1 MSSLARSFHRL
12 LCLWSSV
19 SSLAAILNVA
29 LTHVAPGL
37 GYMMISPI
45 INGIA
50 CIAFFFSFF
59 VWKYLFLWQLDQPAS
74 GDTGGLFFPKAIQH
88 IFVGLYIQQVCL
100 AALFFLAGS
109 GKVMGILTVVL
120 IGFTA
125 LFHMIINNS
134 YGPLLHSLPLTLA
147 HRSHGMKAEAH
158 SQEDV
163 PGEDQDDFGGT
174 EDGSQQ
180 DEGNTKPNMDKE
192 NPPSVSGTTEGIV
205 QSNRGP
211 EPSKEYGA
219 SVPVEG
225 KRNEG
230 PTDFNHP
237 ASVEPQR
244 IIWIPADPLGLGEI
258 EARALN
264 AVGVEAGTEHATMD
278 DRGRVDIDSHP
289 PGSNPN
295 AIFG

>member
-1 MSSLARSFHRL
+1 
-12 LCLWSSV
+12 
-19 SSLAAILNVA
+19 
-29 LTHVAPGL
+29 
-37 GYMMISPI
+37 MMISPI

-50 CIAFFFSFF
+50 CIAFFFSYFA
-59 VWKYLFLWQLDQPAS
+59 WKYLFLWQLDQPAS

-100 AALFFLAGS
+100 AALFFLAPS
-109 GKVMGILTVVL
+109 GKVMGILTVIL
-120 IGFTA
+120 IALTA
-125 LFHMIINNS
+125 LYHVIINNS

-147 HRSHGMKAEAH
+147 PRSYGMKAGVLR
-158 SQEDV
+158 EDV
-163 PGEDQDDFGGT
+163 PGEDDGDFGGT
-174 EDGSQQ
+174 EDSSQQ
-180 DEGNTKPNMDKE
+180 DGGKPKPKFGL
-192 NPPSVSGTTEGIV
+192 PPDAAKGVV

-211 EPSKEYGA
+211 EPSKEYGP

-237 ASVEPQR
+237 ASIEPQR

-264 AVGVEAGTEHATMD
+264 AAGVEASTEHATMND
-278 DRGRVDIDSHP
+278 KGHVDIDSHP
-289 PGSNPN
+289 PGTDP
-295 AIFG
+295 ITMFG

>member
-1 MSSLARSFHRL
+1 MPHPAKLSHY
-12 LCLWSSV
+12 V
-19 SSLAAILNVA
+19 
-29 LTHVAPGL
+29 PGL

-88 IFVGLYIQQVCL
+88 IFVGLYIQQICL
-100 AALFFLAGS
+100 AALFFLAPS

-120 IGFTA
+120 IGLTA
-125 LFHMIINNS
+125 LYHMIINNS

-147 HRSHGMKAEAH
+147 PRSYGMKTEGVD
-158 SQEDV
+158 EDV
-163 PGEDQDDFGGT
+163 PGEDDQDFGGT
-174 EDGSQQ
+174 EDSFQQ
-180 DEGNTKPNMDKE
+180 DREKPKPTNDKV
-192 NPPSVSGTTEGIV
+192 NLLPVGTAEDVV

-211 EPSKEYGA
+211 EPSREYGA

-237 ASVEPQR
+237 ASIEPQR

-258 EARALN
+258 EAKALN
-264 AVGVEAGTEHATMD
+264 VAGVEASTEHATMNNK
-278 DRGRVDIDSHP
+278 GHVDIDGHP
-289 PGSNPN
+289 PGSDPR
-295 AIFG
+295 AMFG

>member
-1 MSSLARSFHRL
+1 
-12 LCLWSSV
+12 
-19 SSLAAILNVA
+19 
-29 LTHVAPGL
+29 
-37 GYMMISPI
+37 MMISPI

-50 CIAFFFSFF
+50 CIAFFLSSF

-88 IFVGLYIQQVCL
+88 IFVGLYIQQICL
-100 AALFFLAGS
+100 AALFFLAPS

-120 IGFTA
+120 IGLTA
-125 LFHMIINNS
+125 LYHMIINNS
-134 YGPLLHSLPLTLA
+134 YGPLLRSLPLTLA
-147 HRSHGMKAEAH
+147 PRSYGMKAVVH
-158 SQEDV
+158 EDV
-163 PGEDQDDFGGT
+163 PGEEEDDFGGT
-174 EDGSQQ
+174 EDSPRQGGGSP
-180 DEGNTKPNMDKE
+180 KPTIDKD
-192 NPPSVSGTTEGIV
+192 NILPVGTAEGIV

-237 ASVEPQR
+237 ASIEPQR

-258 EARALN
+258 EAKALN
-264 AVGVEAGTEHATMD
+264 AVGVEASTEHATMND
-278 DRGRVDIDSHP
+278 KGHVDINGHP
-289 PGSNPN
+289 PGSDPN
-295 AIFG
+295 AMFG

>member
-1 MSSLARSFHRL
+1 
-12 LCLWSSV
+12 
-19 SSLAAILNVA
+19 
-29 LTHVAPGL
+29 
-37 GYMMISPI
+37 MMISPI

-100 AALFFLAGS
+100 AALFFLAPS
-109 GKVMGILTVVL
+109 GKIMGILTVVL
-120 IGFTA
+120 VVLTA
-125 LFHMIINNS
+125 LYHMVINNS
-134 YGPLLHSLPLTLA
+134 YGPLLYSLPLTLA
-147 HRSHGMKAEAH
+147 PRSYGMTAGVSHKDK
-158 SQEDV
+158 DV
-163 PGEDQDDFGGT
+163 PGQDDGDFGGT
-174 EDGSQQ
+174 EESLQQ
-180 DEGNTKPNMDKE
+180 DGEKPKSKVDDLPPVAVEGT
-192 NPPSVSGTTEGIV
+192 V

-211 EPSKEYGA
+211 EPSKEYGT

-237 ASVEPQR
+237 ASIEPQR

-258 EARALN
+258 EAKALN
-264 AVGVEAGTEHATMD
+264 AAGVEASTEHATMD
-278 DRGRVDIDSHP
+278 DKGHVDIDSHP
-289 PGSNPN
+289 PGTDPN
-295 AIFG
+295 KIFG